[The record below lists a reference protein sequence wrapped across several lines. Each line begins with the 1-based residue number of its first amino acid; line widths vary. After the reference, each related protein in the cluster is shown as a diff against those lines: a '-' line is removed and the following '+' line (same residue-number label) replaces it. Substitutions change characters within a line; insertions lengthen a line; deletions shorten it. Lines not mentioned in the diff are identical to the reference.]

1 MHGHLHR
8 AYQRSY
14 DFGYGPVEV
23 TGLAADGSLRNFAV
37 LDIESLSWQLRRRGL
52 LDLSRHR

>member
-8 AYQRSY
+8 AYQRSC

-23 TGLAADGSLRNFAV
+23 TGLAGDGVLRNFAV
-37 LDIESLSWQLRRRGL
+37 LDTELMTWSLRRRGL
-52 LDLSRHR
+52 LDLGARH